1 MVDRLR
7 ETQDRTKGFPRF
19 GGTGEQK
26 EVVEGDF
33 ANSDFD
39 VCSEHE

>member
-1 MVDRLR
+1 LTGS
-7 ETQDRTKGFPRF
+7 EKLKTEPRVSLGF

>member
-7 ETQDRTKGFPRF
+7 ETQDRTKGSLGS
-19 GGTGEQK
+19 GGKGEQK

-39 VCSEHE
+39 VCSARE

>member
-1 MVDRLR
+1 MTGSEKLKT
-7 ETQDRTKGFPRF
+7 EPRVSFGF
-19 GGTGEQK
+19 GGRGEQK

-39 VCSEHE
+39 VCSAHE